1 MFVIARRRQS
11 EGARPLPFV
20 RPIGTD
26 VISFQVVKLEKLVIM
41 SRSDHRVVLQSFVSF
56 GSFVSSGRLSRARAS
71 RERERACRRAQLSSL
86 GKALR
91 ILKIV
96 FAQGRDNKS
105 EFHRIT
111 SLEPVLLRYEALYTW
126 GERGDNEANESE
138 IRNMRSTRG
147 KRVRDK
153 ETKKRKRE
161 GWQAACVE
169 HEARERGVTSPPC

>member
-1 MFVIARRRQS
+1 MRNRECV
-11 EGARPLPFV
+11 
-20 RPIGTD
+20 D
-26 VISFQVVKLEKLVIM
+26 V
-41 SRSDHRVVLQSFVSF
+41 
-56 GSFVSSGRLSRARAS
+56 
-71 RERERACRRAQLSSL
+71 AQLSSP

-91 ILKIV
+91 ILKIA

-105 EFHRIT
+105 GFHRIT

-169 HEARERGVTSPPC
+169 HEARERGVTDTRNGPSGRQWAAARGCHMGLHTFP